1 MNMACPGCGGS
12 FPPTDQPT
20 HRYIGA
26 SPGCWAVY
34 GQVLAREYEGQDY
47 FAAQRWTVDAY
58 AAQHPGVPSAQS
70 VQSVAVHLIGLFLA
84 IDRQLPS
91 DKIIRA
97 IKMAAD
103 HGNFHWLNPPSKIGT
118 LAVLD
123 ILEAPN
129 AAEHHRMVSDWARSV
144 WASWSEHH
152 ATIRSWANAALS

>member
-12 FPPTDQPT
+12 FPHSDQPT

-34 GQVLAREYEGQDY
+34 GQVLAREYESPDH
-47 FAAQRWTVDAY
+47 FEVHSWTVDAY

-70 VQSVAVHLIGLFLA
+70 IQSVAVHLIGLCLA

-103 HGNFHWLNPPSKIGT
+103 CGNFHWLTPPSKIGAYT
-118 LAVLD
+118 VLD
-123 ILEAPN
+123 IMQASG
-129 AAEHHRMVSDWARSV
+129 AANHRRMVSDWGRSV
-144 WASWSEHH
+144 WASWNVHH
-152 ATIRSWANAALS
+152 PIIRSWTSMA